1 MVELLPNP
9 YRMEPSFDWKRTYE
23 QVAPQLLL
31 YARQL
36 VSAKSDAEDVV
47 QMAFVRWW
55 RRFPQGDAAHIP
67 LLYAAVRTI
76 ALDQR
81 RSDTRR
87 VNREAKADIAV
98 PHENAPSFDPQP
110 GQHEITS
117 IVDKALQELPQQQR
131 EVVTLKLWGGLTF
144 NEIAATI
151 GDSINTVAGRYRYA
165 LQSLHKKLAP
175 LKDDLLGNLETP
187 GNNILPFSSYT
198 QEALS

>member
-1 MVELLPNP
+1 
-9 YRMEPSFDWKRTYE
+9 MEAPFDWKRTFE
-23 QVAPQLLL
+23 QVAPQLVL

-36 VSAKSDAEDVV
+36 VSSKADAEDVV

-55 RRFPQGDAAHIP
+55 RRFPEGDNAHIP

-87 VNREAKADIAV
+87 VNREAKSDIAV

-110 GQHEITS
+110 GQQEIAA
-117 IVDKALQELPQQQR
+117 IVEKALQDLPEQQR
-131 EVVTLKLWGGLTF
+131 EVVTLKLWGNLTF
-144 NEIAATI
+144 NEIAAMT
-151 GDSINTVAGRYRYA
+151 GESINTIAGRYRYA
-165 LQSLHKKLAP
+165 LQALHRKLAP
-175 LKDDLLGNLETP
+175 LKEDLLGEPSPPPINV
-187 GNNILPFSSYT
+187 LPFSNP

>member
-1 MVELLPNP
+1 
-9 YRMEPSFDWKRTYE
+9 MEPSFDWKRTYE

-36 VSAKSDAEDVV
+36 VPSKADAEDVV

-87 VNREAKADIAV
+87 TNREAKSDIAV

-117 IVDKALQELPQQQR
+117 IVDKALRELPQQQR

-144 NEIAATI
+144 NEIANTI

-165 LQSLHKKLAP
+165 LQALHKKLAP
-175 LKDDLLGNLETP
+175 LKDELMSETP
-187 GNNILPFSSYT
+187 HAAGNVLPFSHYHHN

>member
-1 MVELLPNP
+1 
-9 YRMEPSFDWKRTYE
+9 MEATFDWKRTYE
-23 QVAPQLLL
+23 QIAPQLVL

-36 VSAKSDAEDVV
+36 VASKSDAEDVV

-81 RSDTRR
+81 RSDNRR
-87 VNREAKADIAV
+87 VNREAKSDIAV
-98 PHENAPSFDPQP
+98 PHENTPSFDPQP

-117 IVDKALQELPQQQR
+117 IVDKALKELPQQQR

-165 LQSLHKKLAP
+165 LQALHKVLAP
-175 LKDDLLGNLETP
+175 MKDELLGDSAASAM
-187 GNNILPFSSYT
+187 NILPFSPSR
-198 QEALS
+198 EALS

>member
-1 MVELLPNP
+1 
-9 YRMEPSFDWKRTYE
+9 MEPSFDWKRTYE

-36 VSAKSDAEDVV
+36 VSAKADAEDVV

-87 VNREAKADIAV
+87 VNREAKSEIAV
-98 PHENAPSFDPQP
+98 PHEDAPTFDPQP

-165 LQSLHKKLAP
+165 LQALHKKLEPLRDELVGESFAP
-175 LKDDLLGNLETP
+175 GA
-187 GNNILPFSSYT
+187 NILPFST
-198 QEALS
+198 TAQEA